1 MNAVSSQY
9 VLAVDIGGTKMDI
22 AYVNQY
28 GELYAPA
35 DRLQVPFDE
44 NGVGKP
50 DAILDILEPYVIKGK
65 QEFGELPGIGLSLC
79 GNIDQASGDAI
90 LVANLYWRYV
100 PFGRMTRERFGIPNY
115 LATDVR
121 MALLAEVLWG
131 KAKGL
136 KHVAWMT
143 LGTGYGGYLF
153 LDGKLYGGA
162 HGFAGNLGHSI
173 YDERIGDACGCG
185 QKGCFESF
193 VAGPAIAGQGQKALE
208 QGRSSVLFE
217 LTSNGEQKVTTRMVF
232 QAEAKGD
239 IAAQEIINEVI
250 RKLGIS
256 LSSMVNLLD
265 LEMIILG
272 GGVWKGS
279 PNFISRV
286 DQRIREFAMTEE
298 AKHDLKIVNE
308 SFENS
313 ALIGAAADV
322 FLHTGLLKIEN

>member
-1 MNAVSSQY
+1 
-9 VLAVDIGGTKMDI
+9 
-22 AYVNQY
+22 
-28 GELYAPA
+28 
-35 DRLQVPFDE
+35 
-44 NGVGKP
+44 
-50 DAILDILEPYVIKGK
+50 
-65 QEFGELPGIGLSLC
+65 
-79 GNIDQASGDAI
+79 
-90 LVANLYWRYV
+90 
-100 PFGRMTRERFGIPNY
+100 
-115 LATDVR
+115 
-121 MALLAEVLWG
+121 
-131 KAKGL
+131 
-136 KHVAWMT
+136 
-143 LGTGYGGYLF
+143 
-153 LDGKLYGGA
+153 
-162 HGFAGNLGHSI
+162 
-173 YDERIGDACGCG
+173 
-185 QKGCFESF
+185 
-193 VAGPAIAGQGQKALE
+193 
-208 QGRSSVLFE
+208 
-217 LTSNGEQKVTTRMVF
+217 MVF